1 MSFLDSL
8 LATGL
13 VPDFLIRKGI
23 RHLLAE
29 KLREE
34 GCGSIEERAERFAAF
49 RAGLDASPIA
59 VNTADAN
66 EQHYQVPT
74 EFYLNALGPRLKYSS
89 GYWPSAKTTFLESE
103 EAMLSLTCERAGLK
117 NGQKILELG
126 CGWGSLTFWMA
137 EHYPN
142 ASITAV
148 SNSYTQ
154 RLHLEAEANRR
165 ELYNVRVIT
174 ADMNSFAPPEPGT
187 YDRVVSVEMF
197 EHMKNYRELMKRIAG
212 WLKPDGKLFVH
223 IFTHREFAYHF
234 EGKDPSDWITR
245 YFFSG
250 GTMPSHDLLL
260 YFQDD
265 LRIERDWKVN
275 GSHYARTSEAWLRT
289 MDANRKI
296 ITPIL
301 EKTYGRENADKWRTY
316 WRIFFMSCA
325 ELWGYRN
332 GEEWLV
338 SHYLF
343 TK

>member
-1 MSFLDSL
+1 MSLLDSL
-8 LATGL
+8 LSTGL

-23 RHLLAE
+23 RHLLTA

-34 GCGSIEERAERFAAF
+34 GRGSIEERAERFSAF
-49 RAGLDASPIA
+49 RAGLDTSPIA

-74 EFYLNALGPRLKYSS
+74 EFYLNSLGPRLKYSS

-103 EAMLSLTCERAGLK
+103 EAMLALTCERAELK
-117 NGQKILELG
+117 DGQKILELG

-137 EHYPN
+137 EHYPK

-154 RLHLEAEANRR
+154 RLHLEAEALRR

-212 WLKPDGKLFVH
+212 WLKPEGKLFVH
-223 IFTHREFAYHF
+223 IFTHREHSYHF

-250 GTMPSHDLLL
+250 GTMPSHNLLL

-265 LRIERDWKVN
+265 LKIERHWRVN
-275 GSHYARTSEAWLRT
+275 GTHYARTSEAWLRS
-289 MDANRKI
+289 MDENQKV

-301 EKTYGRENADKWRTY
+301 EKTYGRTEAAKWRAY
-316 WRIFFMSCA
+316 WRTFFMSCA
-325 ELWGYRN
+325 ELWGYRG
-332 GEEWLV
+332 GEEWIV

-343 TK
+343 RK

>member
-1 MSFLDSL
+1 MSLLDSL

-23 RHLLAE
+23 RHLLAT

-34 GCGSIEERAERFAAF
+34 GRGPIEERAERFAAF

-59 VNTADAN
+59 VNTSDAN

-89 GYWPSAKTTFLESE
+89 GYWPSANTTFLESE
-103 EAMLSLTCERAGLK
+103 EAMLALTCNRAGLK
-117 NGQKILELG
+117 DGQKILELG

-154 RLHLEAEANRR
+154 RLHLEAEAHRR
-165 ELYNVRVIT
+165 EFYNVRVIT

-212 WLKPDGKLFVH
+212 WLKPNGKLFVH

-260 YFQDD
+260 YYQDD
-265 LRIERDWKVN
+265 LRIERDWKVS
-275 GSHYARTSEAWLRT
+275 GIHYARTSEAWLQT
-289 MDANRKI
+289 MDANRKL

-301 EKTYGRENADKWRTY
+301 EKTYGRENAAKWRAY

-325 ELWGYRN
+325 ELWGYRG

-343 TK
+343 KK